1 MAGTEELWTLDQLTE
16 LVGTALAV
24 DYPGQV
30 NGRVRAVPDRRA
42 IRWYSTI
49 GLVDRPAEMRGR
61 TALYGRRHLLQLVA
75 IKRLQSQ
82 GRALAEIQAEL
93 AGATDRTL
101 STIAALPTAPSA
113 AAGLPTPTPRP
124 ATAPAPAR
132 EREREPE
139 LESAAQPLRAQAAE
153 LAPERARFWTD
164 RPTVADADGTA
175 LVTAIRL
182 SDGVTVVLDTTDVPP
197 THLTAEQLSAL
208 RAAAAPLLAELA
220 RQLLTHSDGQSP
232 TSSAGPSRSSVPSHG
247 TSGRSTAQRESG
259 DTT

>member
-1 MAGTEELWTLDQLTE
+1 MAGTDELWTLDQLTE
-16 LVGTALAV
+16 LVGSALAV

-82 GRALAEIQAEL
+82 GRTLAEIQAEL
-93 AGATDRTL
+93 SGATDRTL
-101 STIAALPTAPSA
+101 RTIAALPTESLA
-113 AAGLPTPTPRP
+113 AAGSPVPEPMPEPMPEP
-124 ATAPAPAR
+124 ASELVPELSPELVPEPAR
-132 EREREPE
+132 ER
-139 LESAAQPLRAQAAE
+139 
-153 LAPERARFWTD
+153 FWVD
-164 RPTVADADGTA
+164 RPAAAADADGVA

-182 SDGVTVVLDTTDVPP
+182 ADGVTVVLDPIGVPP

-208 RAAAAPLLAELA
+208 RSAAAPLLAELA
-220 RQLLTHSDGQSP
+220 RQRLTHSDGHSHRNP
-232 TSSAGPSRSSVPSHG
+232 TSTSGPSQPSVLNHG
-247 TSGRSTAQRESG
+247 ISGRSTAQRESG
-259 DTT
+259 DPT